1 MDDQV
6 LGLLRFGMLGLL
18 YLFFGRVMWAVWSQ
32 VRAVPVAHPAPPSGA
47 TPTVAMTRTSA
58 VVRLVQPSHMAG
70 MLDLSHGP
78 VTIGRHPD
86 CDVCLV
92 DDSFLSQ
99 RHLRVG
105 HGSGGVWVED
115 LGSTN
120 GTFVDGRRLT
130 GRHTVDIGGRVE
142 VGGVVLEVS

>member
-1 MDDQV
+1 VDDQV

-32 VRAVPVAHPAPPSGA
+32 VRSVPVAAGGSTAPLAVSPS
-47 TPTVAMTRTSA
+47 PVA
-58 VVRLVQPSHMAG
+58 VRILEPVSRAG
-70 MLDLSHGP
+70 TLDVSRGP

-86 CDVCLV
+86 CNLSLA
-92 DDSFLSQ
+92 DDTFLSQ

-105 HGSGGVWVED
+105 GGTNGVWVED

-120 GTFVDGRRLT
+120 GTFVDGQRIT
-130 GRHTVDIGGRVE
+130 TRHDVAPGQRIHA
-142 VGGVVLEVS
+142 GGVVLEVS